1 MPFKRSLFLLL
12 FALMIGPLAAFSSH
26 LFLVSLDYVT
36 LWREAQPLLIWTL
49 PVLGILMAVGY
60 KYLPQKMTWSV
71 THLLFELRE
80 PRHRANPFLS
90 VWIFLNACLAHLGGG
105 SIGRE
110 GVGLIINGSL
120 IDGICPFKEDSTE
133 RSILL
138 QSALSAGF
146 TGMFGT
152 PLAGILFIF
161 EINDFRFSR
170 SPIRWAVILTSV
182 LSTYAIGKY
191 IGTPHQYYPEY
202 VGASWSGL
210 GLMFIAI
217 PIAAY
222 AFYFSFLFFHKNLK
236 KLGQWQMPVGG
247 LILSIILF
255 FMGTR
260 YSGLGTPIITMAT
273 AQGEALPWDWILKIL
288 LTCLTIGIGFKG
300 GEVTPLFFI
309 GATLGATVGSF
320 SGDMDL
326 AKIGMVSLLGAL
338 THTPL
343 AAGVLASEL
352 FGAHAFTWAFLLS
365 LWGKLV
371 MRGRHLYRFD

>member
-36 LWREAQPLLIWTL
+36 LWREAQPHLIWTL
-49 PVLGILMAVGY
+49 PLLGILMTFGY
-60 KYLPQKMTWSV
+60 KYLPTNMTWGV

-90 VWIFLNACLAHLGGG
+90 VWIFLNACLTHLGGG
-105 SIGRE
+105 SVGRE

-120 IDGICPFKEDSTE
+120 IDGISPFKEDSVE

-138 QSALSAGF
+138 QAALSAGF

-170 SPIRWAVILTSV
+170 SLLRWAVIITSV
-182 LSTYAIGKY
+182 FSTYFIGEY
-191 IGTPHQYYPEY
+191 IGTPHQFFPKY
-202 VGASWSGL
+202 VGASWSGI
-210 GLMFIAI
+210 GLMFIAV
-217 PIAAY
+217 PVAAY
-222 AFYFSFLFFHKNLK
+222 SFYYCFRFFYTNLK
-236 KLGQWQMPVGG
+236 KLGQWHLPIGG
-247 LILSIILF
+247 LILSLILF
-255 FMGTR
+255 FLGTR
-260 YSGLGTPIITMAT
+260 YSGLGSPIITLAVT
-273 AQGEALPWDWILKIL
+273 KGEALPWDWILKII
-288 LTCLTIGIGFKG
+288 LTSLTIGIGYKG

-309 GATLGATVGSF
+309 GATLGAAVGSQT
-320 SGDMDL
+320 GDLDL
-326 AKIGMVSLLGAL
+326 AKIGMVSILGCL

-365 LWGKLV
+365 LWGKLAL
-371 MRGRHLYRFD
+371 RGRHLYRFD